1 MTYAVANNTQAP
13 LGAVAI
19 LRVVDSISN
28 VKETIVTWNAARLTR
43 NALSCLSTEQ
53 LLDIGLTRADIN

>member
-1 MTYAVANNTQAP
+1 MTFVVANTQAP

-19 LRVVDSISN
+19 LRVVDSILN
-28 VKETIVTWNAARLTR
+28 AKETVTDWNKARLTR

-53 LLDIGLTRADIN
+53 LHDIGLNRADFT